1 MIHKSIAKLP
11 LENAECSTWAHYEF
25 CKCNVLLSSS
35 SHITSLLIKK
45 IAANENRFLN
55 KHVRLNSLK
64 KFKDLTRSAKLFHK
78 VLDRYV
84 YGKHGLQSQACIFK
98 HQSYYLYLY
107 AKLCKIP
114 RYYAF

>member
-1 MIHKSIAKLP
+1 MIHKERVAKLT
-11 LENAECSTWAHYEF
+11 LENAECITWAHYEF

-35 SHITSLLIKK
+35 WLITSLLIRK
-45 IAANENRFLN
+45 IAANASPFLN

-64 KFKDLTRSAKLFHK
+64 KFKDLTRFAKL
-78 VLDRYV
+78 
-84 YGKHGLQSQACIFK
+84 LQSWICIRKTWAAVLHFFK